1 MKTLV
6 FGGSGKI
13 GATVGW
19 DLAKQADVTSVGLA
33 GRREDR
39 LRDAREWIRSPKV
52 QTHAMDVLDAEVTG
66 RLMREYDVGVCAL
79 PDRRTSYALLDTA
92 VKVGFHMVD
101 MLEEYHRRPDAYE
114 IEGLKL
120 PPGVT
125 LNEYGDQLH
134 NTAIENDVTFL
145 DGIGFAPGISNIMVG
160 GAIRQLDEARVA
172 VARVGG
178 IPSRAAADRHPLRY
192 MITWAFDHVLR
203 EYMVKVNILR
213 DGKMIEVDAGSE
225 LERFHFGEFGK
236 DEELE
241 CAITPGMPS
250 LTYTHPYLQD
260 FTEKTVRW
268 PGHWEGIKVLKEC
281 GLLDLEQIPFAGQ
294 QISPREFLL
303 AVIEPRLRPG
313 DQDTDVCVMWTSV
326 KGKKAGKDVS
336 IDSYLWDEADTANNI
351 SSMARVTGF
360 SAAIGALFIGRGLI
374 TKKGIVPPEDCFE
387 DGVYQA
393 FLDELG
399 KRDVRIVEKVTELT

>member
-6 FGGSGKI
+6 FGGSGKV
-13 GATVGW
+13 GAAVGW
-19 DLAKQADVTSVGLA
+19 DLAKQADVTSVGLV
-33 GRREDR
+33 GRREAR
-39 LRDAREWIRSPKV
+39 LREVRDWIRSPKV
-52 QTHAMDVLDAEVTG
+52 QIHAIDVLDPEATG
-66 RLMREYDVGVCAL
+66 RIMREYDVGICAL

-92 VKVGFHMVD
+92 VNVGFDLVD

-114 IEGLKL
+114 IEGLEL
-120 PPGVT
+120 PRGVS

-134 NTAIENDVTFL
+134 ETAIKNDVTFL

-160 GAIRQLDEARVA
+160 GALRQLDEPRVA

-203 EYMVKVNILR
+203 EYMVKVNVLR
-213 DGKMIEVDAGSE
+213 DGKVTEVDAGSE
-225 LERFHFGEFGK
+225 FERFHFNEFGQ

-250 LTYTHPYLQD
+250 LIYTHPYLRS
-260 FTEKTVRW
+260 FAEKTVRW
-268 PGHWEGIKVLKEC
+268 PGHWEGIRVLKEC
-281 GLLDLEQIPFAGQ
+281 GMLDLERIPFSGQ
-294 QISPREFLL
+294 QISPREFFL
-303 AVIEPRLRPG
+303 AVIEPRLQPG

-326 KGKKAGKDVS
+326 EGRRAGKEVS
-336 IDSYLWDEADTANNI
+336 IDSYLWDEADTVNNI

-374 TKKGIVPPEDCFE
+374 SKKGIVPPEDCFE

-399 KRDVRIVEKVTELT
+399 KRDIRIAEKVTELT